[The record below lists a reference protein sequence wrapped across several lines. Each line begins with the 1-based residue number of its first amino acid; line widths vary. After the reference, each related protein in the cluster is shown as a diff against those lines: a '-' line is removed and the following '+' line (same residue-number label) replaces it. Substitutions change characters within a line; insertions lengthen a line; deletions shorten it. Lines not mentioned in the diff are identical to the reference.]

1 MPQLLIMLTS
11 IEFRKCKNCG
21 HEFQHSKGGII
32 FIFLDQMI
40 PKCPNC
46 GSRKTKIKAGITLN

>member
-1 MPQLLIMLTS
+1 MLTN

-21 HEFQHSKGGII
+21 HEFQHFKGGFI
-32 FIFLDQMI
+32 FIFLNQFF

-46 GSRKTKIKAGITLN
+46 GSRETKITTGINLN